1 VVSGIDR
8 SRASTVGLVIA
19 GLGYAWVASGVRTF
33 THPAE
38 ILTGLPIIVVA
49 FMLMRS
55 GRGERDGAG
64 ANPARWLAGW
74 AVLLLALSVWELRQL
89 FASPRHDYPTLSS
102 IGDAYLR
109 SSRVAHALAFA
120 AWLGVG
126 WFLVRRWPTRRPS

>member
-1 VVSGIDR
+1 V
-8 SRASTVGLVIA
+8 
-19 GLGYAWVASGVRTF
+19 
-33 THPAE
+33 
-38 ILTGLPIIVVA
+38 
-49 FMLMRS
+49 
-55 GRGERDGAG
+55 
-64 ANPARWLAGW
+64 
-74 AVLLLALSVWELRQL
+74 VLLLALSVWELRQL